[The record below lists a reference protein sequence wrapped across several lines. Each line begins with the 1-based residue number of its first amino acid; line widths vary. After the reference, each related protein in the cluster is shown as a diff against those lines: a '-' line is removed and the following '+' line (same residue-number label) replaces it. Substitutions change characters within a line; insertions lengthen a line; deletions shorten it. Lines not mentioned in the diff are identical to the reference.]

1 MKRFNLNLI
10 YYFIAI
16 YEEGN
21 LTYAAERLNISQP
34 SLSAHLKQLR
44 DEYRD
49 LLFVR
54 KSYTLE
60 PTPVANDLYPVF
72 KQAHKLVS
80 HSLPETHDFE
90 PKECSYTFRIAA
102 MSISSS
108 VILPQILD
116 RIQEEAPE
124 CVIEVVNIKEDM
136 ATDIR
141 EKKIDLV
148 VDLTNAHPTLLSQEI
163 WGDELCMVCSQ
174 NHSQINEHVTLEQ
187 YLSAKHVMLTHDNYR
202 VNQLT
207 EFHSPIF
214 ADRKVAR
221 KLNSIADFSGTIY
234 NSDWIATF
242 PKGVANA
249 YFDKDKIKLLELPFE
264 YIKPSLS
271 VYWHSNRNDD
281 IVNQWLRELFTS
293 EVLTLSS
300 EI

>member
-60 PTPVANDLYPVF
+60 PTPVANGLYPIF
-72 KQAHKLVS
+72 KEAHKLVS

-90 PKECSYTFRIAA
+90 PKECNYTFRIAA
-102 MSISSS
+102 MSVSSS
-108 VILPQILD
+108 IILPRILD
-116 RIQEEAPE
+116 RIQKEAPN

-136 ATDIR
+136 VTDIR

-148 VDLTNAHPTLLSQEI
+148 VDLTNAHPTLQSHEI
-163 WGDELCMVCSQ
+163 WGDELCV
-174 NHSQINEHVTLEQ
+174 
-187 YLSAKHVMLTHDNYR
+187 AK
-202 VNQLT
+202 
-207 EFHSPIF
+207 
-214 ADRKVAR
+214 
-221 KLNSIADFSGTIY
+221 SI
-234 NSDWIATF
+234 
-242 PKGVANA
+242 
-249 YFDKDKIKLLELPFE
+249 
-264 YIKPSLS
+264 
-271 VYWHSNRNDD
+271 HR
-281 IVNQWLRELFTS
+281 
-293 EVLTLSS
+293 
-300 EI
+300 